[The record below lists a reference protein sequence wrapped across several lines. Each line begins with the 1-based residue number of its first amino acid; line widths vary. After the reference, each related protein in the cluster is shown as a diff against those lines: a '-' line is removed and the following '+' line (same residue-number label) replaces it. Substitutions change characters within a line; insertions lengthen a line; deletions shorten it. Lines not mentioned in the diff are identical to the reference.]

1 LHWGK
6 GGSNRRWDVDRGGV
20 SGWVVLPPPRVRGGN
35 TDSGSVISPRGGN
48 GVGGDEVASGGGKV
62 GGRWRVGVR
71 EEILVAVAVS
81 SPVIAVIKIKTIHAA
96 RTRSKQIY

>member
-1 LHWGK
+1 MGRRQ
-6 GGSNRRWDVDRGGV
+6 GGCKWLGCTPSTTGQGREHGQW
-20 SGWVVLPPPRVRGGN
+20 
-35 TDSGSVISPRGGN
+35 SVISPRGGN

-81 SPVIAVIKIKTIHAA
+81 SPVIAVIKIKTVHAA
-96 RTRSKQIY
+96 RTRSTLGTQL